1 MSIQIDD
8 SKNLRKKQ
16 KLPLILMISFKEIK
30 KGKKKAEW
38 WGRKKKN
45 TERKIRSDYKRQFY
59 CQNNFFFFVVEQ
71 TAFNCCHVTNIVL
84 PSFNCPLT
92 IVQTVV
98 VGFAS
103 FAFVKEKVFW
113 KVHLCVQ
120 IIR

>member
-38 WGRKKKN
+38 WGRKKKIQKGKLEVIIKDN
-45 TERKIRSDYKRQFY
+45 STAKTI
-59 CQNNFFFFVVEQ
+59 FFFFVVEQ